1 MSSGPTMDSKT
12 LQTMASS
19 TGASRGVPSGGVT
32 PPLLAPSDI
41 KQTPS
46 YYAIAQLR
54 AAIDRSGLSASA
66 YARSVLIRDP
76 RTVRR
81 WLSGTSPIPDA
92 VREYLAQSSM
102 TSG

>member
-1 MSSGPTMDSKT
+1 MDYKT
-12 LQTMASS
+12 QPTMASS
-19 TGASRGVPSGGVT
+19 TGGVTRSAAGGVT

-66 YARSVLIRDP
+66 YARTVLIRDP

-81 WLSGTSPIPDA
+81 WMAGDSPIPDA
-92 VREYLAQSSM
+92 VREYLARSSM
-102 TSG
+102 TSSPPL